1 MESGANPLNHTSKFY
16 PQQPTASRGN
26 KTGAMQFGQESV
38 GPSGTSGIAFP
49 SQAGQ
54 GQVQQAQGGQG
65 QQARPYKTSFKVESK
80 PAPPKFQGMLV
91 DRFRK
96 ALKGRGG
103 NSIVGL
109 QR

>member
-80 PAPPKFQGMLV
+80 PAPPKF
-91 DRFRK
+91 
-96 ALKGRGG
+96 
-103 NSIVGL
+103 
-109 QR
+109 